1 MKNII
6 ISFVCAIT
14 LALLPS
20 CEKMMGDFLEKA
32 PGVDVT
38 EDTIFSSQVQVE
50 TFVAGTYRY
59 GMHSTLPRN
68 ERNYTGL
75 PRYTT
80 SSIATDESESAVT
93 WPGLQTWNV
102 ADVTP
107 DNNDLNEDLR
117 WSGSAL
123 RFVAIRRANILL
135 ERIDKVK
142 GLETSYINQVK
153 GEAKF
158 IRALNYF
165 EMFKRYGGVPI
176 VDKKFELTDDFNVP
190 RSTISEVVNFI
201 VSDCNDA
208 IASLPDAY
216 PSNYRGRATK
226 GAALMLKAKTL
237 LYAASP
243 LFNTAT
249 PYLSMDDPSKNTLIC
264 YGNYD
269 AARWQAAADAAKA
282 VIDWAP
288 SGGIALITNQTLE
301 TNYRFVFER
310 NDNSEIILAAKP
322 GGAVSITSWPWTG
335 MMPQRFYS
343 GTWGMGY
350 TMTFNFLKKY
360 EKQDGTPQTWDPVGG
375 TDLIPKYNELDR
387 RFKQTCAVVGSYW
400 NVNIPMVTSYVG
412 GTHNDGNVCGQ
423 WVTKYIPPSLT
434 LSANS
439 AMPNDVIFRLAEA
452 YLDYA
457 EALNEAQGPVPAAY
471 AAVNTIRARSGQPDL
486 PAGLTKDQFRDRVR
500 NERAI
505 ELFGEDHRLW
515 DIRRWMIA
523 EQDGVMQGD
532 FYGFKIYQN
541 PAPPNFRYEV
551 YKFETRLWNR
561 RMYLQPFRRT
571 EVLKGYLIQNPGY

>member
-1 MKNII
+1 M
-6 ISFVCAIT
+6 SFVT
-14 LALLPS
+14 LILLPS
-20 CEKMMGDFLEKA
+20 CEEMMGDFLEKA

-59 GMHSTLPRN
+59 GIHSILPRN

-80 SSIATDESESAVT
+80 TSIATDESESAVT

-107 DNNDLNEDLR
+107 DNCSDNEDLR
-117 WSGSAL
+117 WTASAL

-135 ERIDKVK
+135 ARIDQVN
-142 GLETSYINQVK
+142 GLDPAYVSQVK

-165 EMFKRYGGVPI
+165 ELLKRYGGVPI

-190 RSTISEVVNFI
+190 RSTVKEVVDFI
-201 VSDCNDA
+201 IKDCDDA
-208 IASLPDAY
+208 IALLPDVY

-226 GAALMLKAKTL
+226 GAALMMKSRTL

-249 PYLSMDDPSKNTLIC
+249 PYLSMDDPANNTLIC

-269 AARWQAAADAAKA
+269 GSRWQAAADAAKA

-288 SGGIALITNQTLE
+288 SEGIALITNQGTDK
-301 TNYRFVFER
+301 NYKYIFEV
-310 NDNSEIILAAKP
+310 NDNSEIILASKP
-322 GGAVSITSWPWTG
+322 SGTRTITQWPWTG
-335 MMPQRFYS
+335 LMPQRFYS

-350 TMTFNFLKKY
+350 TMTLNFLKKY
-360 EKQDGTPQTWDPVGG
+360 EKQDGTAQTWDPVGG
-375 TDLIPKYNELDR
+375 TDLIQKYNELDL
-387 RFKQTCAVVGSYW
+387 RFKQTCAIVGSNW
-400 NVNIPMVTSYVG
+400 NSDIALVSSYIKQDG
-412 GTHNDGNVCGQ
+412 KNAPHNDGNVCGQ
-423 WVTKYIPPSLT
+423 WITKHIPRT
-434 LSANS
+434 LRQSANS
-439 AMPNDVIFRLAEA
+439 AMPNDIIFRLAEA
-452 YLDYA
+452 YLNYA

-471 AAVNTIRARSGQPDL
+471 AAVNIIRARSGQPDL
-486 PAGLTKDQFRDRVR
+486 PPGLNKEEFRERVR

-505 ELFGEDHRLW
+505 ELFDEDHRLW

-523 EQDGVMQGD
+523 EQDGVMQGN
-532 FYGFKIYQN
+532 FYGLKIYEN
-541 PAPPNFRYEV
+541 PAPPDFRYEV

-561 RMYLQPFRRT
+561 RMYLHPFRRD